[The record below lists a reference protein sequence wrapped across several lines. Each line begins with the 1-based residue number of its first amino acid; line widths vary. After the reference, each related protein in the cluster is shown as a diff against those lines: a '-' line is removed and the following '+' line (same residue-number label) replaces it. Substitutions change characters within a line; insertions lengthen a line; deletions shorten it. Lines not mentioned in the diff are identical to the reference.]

1 MQNPSIKNKSNFA
14 IFASYYKPHMPLFIT
29 DLVCALGIAA
39 VDLSFPL
46 ASRYALNT
54 LLPNDDFSAF
64 FALIAIL
71 GGAFLLRFFFT
82 FIVTYWG
89 HLLGVRIEADIRSD
103 LFSHMQTLSYSFYD
117 KNRTGHL
124 MSRVTGDLF
133 EITELAHHGPED
145 VFISFV
151 TLVGAFVIMWSIH
164 WQLTLLVFATIP
176 LIIIFAYLRRK
187 SLKKSSA
194 RMKETLSGVNG
205 EVESAISGM
214 RTSKA
219 FANEAIENEKFENSN
234 LQFKTAKRS
243 YYFAM
248 GIFHASM
255 ELFLG
260 ILPVIVIATGGY
272 FFMTKEINYIDLF
285 TFSLYVST
293 FVSPI
298 RKLSNF
304 SELFVQ
310 GMAGFNRF
318 VELMKI
324 DPEVS
329 DKPTAVTTESVEG
342 DIELENVSFKY
353 ESADLPV
360 ITNLNLSIKKGETIA
375 IVGPSGGGKSTL
387 CRLIPRFYD
396 VTDGS
401 VMVDGIDVRDMK
413 QAELRAHIGIVAQ
426 DVFLFAGTIRDNIRY
441 GKPDATEAEI
451 VEAAKKAEIY
461 EDIIAMPEGLDSYVG
476 ERGVM
481 LSGGQKQRISI
492 ARIFLKNPPVL
503 ILDEA
508 TSALDSVTEMK
519 IQSAFDRLS
528 EGRTTIII
536 AHRLSTIRTANRIV
550 VIDENRI
557 CEEGTHAELLEAGGR
572 YAALCKAQIT
582 A

>member
-1 MQNPSIKNKSNFA
+1 MQKNSIKGKSTMA
-14 IFASYYKPHMPLFIT
+14 VFASYFKPHKPLFFL
-29 DLVCALGIAA
+29 DLFCALGICA
-39 VDLSFPL
+39 VDLSFPM
-46 ASRYALNT
+46 ASRYALST
-54 LLPNDDFSAF
+54 LLPESNFSAF
-64 FALIAIL
+64 FALIGIL
-71 GGAFLLRFFFT
+71 ILAYIVRFGFT

-89 HLLGVRIEADIRSD
+89 HLLGARIEADIRAD

-117 KNRTGHL
+117 KNRTGQL

-145 VFISFV
+145 IFISTV
-151 TLVGAFVIMWSIH
+151 TLIGAFCIMWSIH
-164 WQLTLLVFATIP
+164 PSLTLLVFASIP
-176 LIIIFAYLRRK
+176 LIILFGFFRRK
-187 SLKKSSA
+187 SLKKTSA
-194 RMKETLSGVNG
+194 KIKETLSGING
-205 EVESAISGM
+205 ELESAISGM

-219 FANEAIENEKFENSN
+219 FANEDIEFEKFTVSN
-234 LQFKTAKRS
+234 YEFRGAKRA
-243 YYFAM
+243 YYKAM
-248 GIFHASM
+248 GIFFSSM
-255 ELFLG
+255 EFFLG
-260 ILPVIVIATGGY
+260 ALPVIVVAVGGY
-272 FFMTKEINYIDLF
+272 YVMQSEIDYVDLF

-298 RKLSNF
+298 RKLTNF

-318 VELMKI
+318 VALMNEE
-324 DPEVS
+324 PEVS
-329 DKPTAVTTESVEG
+329 DKKDAVTVEKMDG
-342 DIELENVSFKY
+342 NIELENVSFKY
-353 ESADLPV
+353 ETADLPV
-360 ITNLNLSIKKGETIA
+360 INNLSLNIKKGETVA

-396 VTDGS
+396 VTGGK
-401 VMVDGIDVRDMK
+401 VLIDGIDVRDMK
-413 QAELRAHIGIVAQ
+413 QAELRSHIGIVAQ

-441 GKPDATEAEI
+441 GRPDATDAEI
-451 VEAAKKAEIY
+451 EDAAKKAEIY
-461 EDIIAMPEGLDSYVG
+461 DDIMAMPEKFNSYVG

-519 IQSAFDRLS
+519 IQAAFDRLS

-536 AHRLSTIRTANRIV
+536 AHRLSTIRSANRIV
-550 VIDENRI
+550 LIDESRI
-557 CEEGTHAELLEAGGR
+557 CEEGSHAELIKLGGR
-572 YAALCKAQIT
+572 YAALCNAQIS